1 MAQTTTIARPY
12 AKAVFAIAQQAR
24 DLDGWQRQLELLAA
38 FAADPSLRRAIGN
51 PKHAGADLARAIV
64 DSAGDRLDA
73 GGRNLVALLAERKR
87 LAVLPGILEQFAA
100 LRRDAER
107 VVEVELVT
115 AVPADAGVQQR
126 FASTLEK
133 KLGRGVK
140 LHNRTDA
147 SLIGG
152 AVVKAGD
159 TVIDGSIR
167 GRLAQLAVA
176 LAK

>member
-12 AKAVFAIAQQAR
+12 AKAVFALAQQAR
-24 DLDGWQRQLELLAA
+24 DLDGWQRQLELLAGIA
-38 FAADPSLRRAIGN
+38 REPQMSQAIGN
-51 PKHAGADLARAIV
+51 PKHSGADLARVIV
-64 DSAGDRLDA
+64 ESAGDKLGA

-87 LAVLPGILEQFAA
+87 LVVLPEVLEQFAA
-100 LRRDAER
+100 LRRDAEK

-126 FASTLEK
+126 FASALEA

-147 SLIGG
+147 ALIGG
-152 AVVKAGD
+152 ALVKAGD
-159 TVIDGSIR
+159 TVIDGSVR
-167 GRLAQLAVA
+167 GRLERLAIA

>member
-24 DLDGWQRQLELLAA
+24 DLDGWQRQLELLAGISR
-38 FAADPSLRRAIGN
+38 DPQMRQAIGN
-51 PKHAGADLARAIV
+51 PKHSGAELARVIV
-64 DSAGDRLDA
+64 ESAGDKLNA

-87 LAVLPGILEQFAA
+87 LAVLPEILEQFAA

-126 FASTLEK
+126 FASALEK

-147 SLIGG
+147 ALIGG
-152 AVVKAGD
+152 ALVKAGD

-167 GRLAQLAVA
+167 GRLERLAVE